1 MREFYELAVSQA
13 NRLGILARLP
23 RRLLPSRTFAPL
35 PASRPRAKPEGMP
48 SSACLSVRRH
58 RRRRLRRLRRRRRRQ
73 LPAPSL
79 VGGQRRRRRA
89 GRWRSK
95 RPMADDETRARETH
109 GRGEGATTARRR
121 CGGGPIRMEKRE
133 SARGGSQKTSAIPS
147 ALQQQR
153 QSDYSVSLY
162 NVDKQRRSVQ
172 QHGVCLSS
180 EALGRFHHVLR
191 PEEGLDR
198 PGPGRS
204 HLECQL

>member
-1 MREFYELAVSQA
+1 M
-13 NRLGILARLP
+13 G
-23 RRLLPSRTFAPL
+23 
-35 PASRPRAKPEGMP
+35 
-48 SSACLSVRRH
+48 
-58 RRRRLRRLRRRRRRQ
+58 
-73 LPAPSL
+73 
-79 VGGQRRRRRA
+79 
-89 GRWRSK
+89 
-95 RPMADDETRARETH
+95 
-109 GRGEGATTARRR
+109 
-121 CGGGPIRMEKRE
+121 EKRE

-147 ALQQQR
+147 ALQQQQR

-162 NVDKQRRSVQ
+162 NLDKQRRSVQ

>member
-1 MREFYELAVSQA
+1 MGRGHV
-13 NRLGILARLP
+13 
-23 RRLLPSRTFAPL
+23 
-35 PASRPRAKPEGMP
+35 ASCRPG
-48 SSACLSVRRH
+48 
-58 RRRRLRRLRRRRRRQ
+58 RLRRYQ
-73 LPAPSL
+73 
-79 VGGQRRRRRA
+79 RA
-89 GRWRSK
+89 GRGRS
-95 RPMADDETRARETH
+95 RRGCRARPVCLCVVTAVVVSVVSVVVADVSCRHRHWWAGSDGEDEPADGVRNAPWLTTRRER
-109 GRGEGATTARRR
+109 GRRADAARARRR
-121 CGGGPIRMEKRE
+121 CGGGPIRMGEKRE

-147 ALQQQR
+147 ALQQQQR